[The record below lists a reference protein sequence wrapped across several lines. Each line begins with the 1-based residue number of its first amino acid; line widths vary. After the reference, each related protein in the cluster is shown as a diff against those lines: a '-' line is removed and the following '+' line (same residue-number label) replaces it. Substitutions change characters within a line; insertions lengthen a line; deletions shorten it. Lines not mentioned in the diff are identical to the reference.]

1 MIENQRVAHVT
12 TVHHPLDPRIY
23 LKEVATLRQASIETW
38 LIARKAPGSDGIDQ
52 FLGLSDGKGLFNRLR
67 RHVQSYRHLRKLQ
80 PAIVHIHDPELIPIG
95 YALRVVDGCKVIYDM
110 HENYTGRKKRGGRML
125 RVLENWCFGW
135 VDHVVLAESSYE
147 RILTG
152 RSTPSTAILNYTLP
166 SARLHEKDGAAP
178 LTLIYTGTISNCR
191 GLGHMIDLASEIK
204 RAGLPW
210 RIKIVG
216 VSHLPAERMEAER
229 RIREEELGSVL
240 ERVGW
245 DTYVPW
251 DKLAVHYAHA
261 DVGLALFEPLP
272 NHTGSILSKFYE
284 YIYFGIPVVCS
295 DFSLWRAFFEANGCG
310 MTVRPNDAARVL
322 ALINGLVD
330 GGGYERLAVATRSA
344 RDRYMWSAMEPRL
357 TGLYRDLL
365 DPTLERPA
373 NRLSA
378 VSQAT
383 SSSME

>member
-38 LIARKAPGSDGIDQ
+38 LIAREASGSERIDQ
-52 FLGLSDGKGLFNRLR
+52 FLGLSDGKGPFNRLR
-67 RHVQSYRHLRKLQ
+67 RHAQSYRHLRKLK
-80 PAIVHIHDPELIPIG
+80 PAIVHIHDPELIPVSYLGRRTI
-95 YALRVVDGCKVIYDM
+95 GCKVIYDM
-110 HENYTGRKKRGGRML
+110 HENYTGRKKRGGRILRML
-125 RVLENWCFGW
+125 ESWCFRW

-147 RILTG
+147 SILKG
-152 RSTPSTAILNYTLP
+152 RSTPSTAILNYILP
-166 SARLHEKDGAAP
+166 PASAPEKDGDTRF
-178 LTLIYTGTISNCR
+178 TLIYTGTISNCR
-191 GLGHMIDLASEIK
+191 GLGHMLDLAGEIK

-251 DKLAVHYAHA
+251 GTLVEHYAHA

-272 NHTGSILSKFYE
+272 NHTGSVLSKFYE
-284 YIYFGIPVVCS
+284 YIYFSIPVVCS

-310 MTVRPNDAARVL
+310 MTVRPNDAGRVL

-330 GGGYERLAVATRSA
+330 GEGYERLAVATRSA
-344 RDRYMWSAMEPRL
+344 RDRYLWSAMEPRL
-357 TGLYRDLL
+357 TGLYRDLF

-373 NRLSA
+373 TEFSA